1 MLMGRLRPR
10 GIHVLR
16 RRLSWRF
23 ATAVVNQH
31 KRWHTFGVGA
41 EGLARSRWIVGAAIS
56 LATLRGFVK
65 VDGEPLQGDVVA
77 FFFFE
82 KTQTLF
88 ICNK

>member
-1 MLMGRLRPR
+1 WGGVFAVLIGRLRPR

-31 KRWHTFGVGA
+31 KRWHTSGVGA

-56 LATLRGFVK
+56 LATL
-65 VDGEPLQGDVVA
+65 QGLLRLMASLYRVM
-77 FFFFE
+77 
-82 KTQTLF
+82 
-88 ICNK
+88 